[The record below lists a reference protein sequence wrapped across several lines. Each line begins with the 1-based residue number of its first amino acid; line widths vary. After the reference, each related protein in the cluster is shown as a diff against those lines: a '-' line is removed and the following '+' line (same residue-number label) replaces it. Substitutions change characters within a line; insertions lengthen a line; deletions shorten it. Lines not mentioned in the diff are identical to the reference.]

1 MAKRYFRGFIEFVR
15 EQGVVGF
22 AIGFILG
29 DSVKGVVSSL
39 VSDIINPI
47 LSLLLGATG
56 NLETHVWRIG
66 QSTVRWGSF
75 LSTVI
80 DFIVIAAVVYFGFKK
95 LGLEKLDKKK
105 E

>member
-1 MAKRYFRGFIEFVR
+1 MPKKYFKGFIEFVR

-39 VSDIINPI
+39 VADIINPL
-47 LSLLLGATG
+47 LSIFLGATG
-56 NLETHVWRIG
+56 NLETHIWQVG
-66 QSTVRWGSF
+66 SSQVRWGSF

-80 DFIVIAAVVYFGFKK
+80 DFVVIAAVVYFGFKK

>member
-1 MAKRYFRGFIEFVR
+1 MAGKYFRGFIDFVR

-39 VSDIINPI
+39 VADIINPL
-47 LSLLLGATG
+47 LSIFLGATG
-56 NLETHVWRIG
+56 NLETYVWEVGESSIM
-66 QSTVRWGSF
+66 WGSF

-80 DFIVIAAVVYFGFKK
+80 DFIVLAAVVYFGFKK
-95 LGLEKLDKKK
+95 LGLEKLDRKKD
-105 E
+105 